1 MVLGKYKYY
10 FRKPKSEIVKDI
22 LLWLAVAGMV
32 YVAASSPYFVL
43 NLQRQFK
50 RWKKY
55 KREKISSVF
64 SRLRKEGCI
73 KMVKRNH
80 DIHISLT
87 EKGKKKAGWLQ
98 IDSLEI
104 KRPKKWDGKWRII
117 LFDISELKRL
127 WRDAFRAKL
136 KELGFHHLQKS
147 VWICPFDC
155 RDEIELLREFFGL
168 SNKELRLIT
177 CEDIGED
184 DWFRKHFNLP
194 NSF

>member
-1 MVLGKYKYY
+1 MLGKYKYY

-22 LLWLAVAGMV
+22 LLWLAMAGMV
-32 YVAASSPYFVL
+32 YIAASSPYFVL

-64 SRLRKEGCI
+64 SRLRKEDCI
-73 KMVKRNH
+73 KMVKKNH

-87 EKGKKKAGWLQ
+87 EKGRKKAGWLQ
-98 IDSLEI
+98 IDNLEI
-104 KRPKKWDGKWRII
+104 KKPKKWDGKWRII
-117 LFDISELKRL
+117 LFDISELKRV

-136 KELGFHHLQKS
+136 KELGFCPLQKS
-147 VWICPFDC
+147 VWIYPFNC

-168 SNKELRLIT
+168 SNRELRLIV

-184 DWFRKHFNLP
+184 DWLKKHFNLS
-194 NSF
+194 N